1 MELLNDWRHFQQK
14 VNIRAI
20 NILHHSKFPV
30 KVMWLKNS
38 VQHTAAL
45 TSGFRKCR
53 WQQRL
58 HLYVSPGWKE
68 TTRTLPLPELAAQFL
83 VAGWKIIKPR
93 VMFQKNILIISNPDV
108 QDVGR
113 NSIFLAAAS
122 PHSLLISPRY
132 KWNKF
137 LRLWDETTERNRITL
152 IWTWTSRNPVTDNYR
167 AGQKGFGQVS
177 WMLHASSG
185 RSDKQLQE

>member
-1 MELLNDWRHFQQK
+1 
-14 VNIRAI
+14 
-20 NILHHSKFPV
+20 
-30 KVMWLKNS
+30 MWLKNS

-152 IWTWTSRNPVTDNYR
+152 IWTWTSRNPVTDNSTELGKKASARFHECSKQVR
-167 AGQKGFGQVS
+167 AEVISNCRNK
-177 WMLHASSG
+177 LHQTWPKPFSRA
-185 RSDKQLQE
+185 L